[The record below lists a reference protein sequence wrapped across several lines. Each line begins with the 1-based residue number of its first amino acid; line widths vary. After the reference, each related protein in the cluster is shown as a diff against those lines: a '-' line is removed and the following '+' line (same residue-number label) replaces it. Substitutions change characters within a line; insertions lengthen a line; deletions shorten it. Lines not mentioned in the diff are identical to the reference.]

1 MIKLFVFFVLFY
13 IVACDVQLFKV
24 SYGESPFGTAVKAV
38 TSGSASYVYN
48 AAFDVFATRLDTDEL
63 CIEAVCCNVNTMYVS
78 SPAEYDNL
86 LMLETMYDTSIDRL
100 MLYHYLCAGTRKS
113 LDTETDVESANLAV
127 EAMMQNDADW
137 ASFSAWL
144 TTLTIQ

>member
-1 MIKLFVFFVLFY
+1 MIKLFVFFVHFY

-48 AAFDVFATRLDTDEL
+48 AAFDVFATWLDTDDL
-63 CIEAVCCNVNTMYVS
+63 CIEVECCNVNAMYVS
-78 SPAEYDNL
+78 NPAEYNNL